1 MSIKPNATGKPS
13 QKDRPQ
19 KNDLFHLAEDIIFNI
34 GVGIYLVQDGNFV
47 YVSPLYQKLSGYS
60 DTELLGTYSL
70 KHVHPDDKEMVR
82 EMAVR
87 SLKEESANAYEYR
100 FIRQDGD
107 VMWVLEM
114 VTSIVYRGERATLGS
129 FMDITE
135 RKQMEEIIRQSEER
149 YRTIIDEMEE
159 WYFETDLAGNFLFFN
174 EAVARALK
182 YTEKEWTGIDVRT
195 FIRPEDADV
204 AHKIVRQVCQ
214 TGEPIKNFPHEL
226 VLPDGSVKFA
236 EFSIFPKRDQEGQV
250 FGFRGVGHDITERK
264 RIEQKLN
271 YMATHDYLTELPNR
285 MLFMDRLKVA
295 LTQAKRNTQK
305 LAVLLLDLDGFK
317 NVNDTWGHNVG
328 DQLLKEMGCRLTAL
342 LRQTDTVA
350 RLGGDEFIILLP
362 EIERKKDTVEVAQKI
377 LKVFEQPFILDD
389 HKLNSTISIGI
400 AIYPDDCQDIDSLLK
415 NADSAMYQAKAHG
428 RNRYRF
434 FTGMNLI

>member
-1 MSIKPNATGKPS
+1 MSTKPKLTGESS

-19 KNDLFHLAEDIIFNI
+19 KNDLFHLAENIIFNI

-60 DTELLGTYSL
+60 DRELLGTYSL

-87 SLKEESANAYEYR
+87 SLKEASSNAYEYR
-100 FIRQDGD
+100 FIRRNDE

-114 VTSIVYRGERATLGS
+114 VTSIIYRGERATLGS
-129 FMDITE
+129 FMDITG
-135 RKQMEEIIRQSEER
+135 RKQMKEIIRQSEER

-174 EAVARALK
+174 EAVARTLK
-182 YTEKEWTGIDVRT
+182 NTEKERGEIDVRN
-195 FIRPEDADV
+195 FIRPEDADKV
-204 AHKIVRQVCQ
+204 YKIAQQLCR
-214 TGEPIKNFPHEL
+214 TGEPIKNLPYEL

-236 EFSIFPKRDQEGQV
+236 EFSIFPKRDQEGRV

-285 MLFMDRLKVA
+285 MLFMDRLTVA

-305 LAVLLLDLDGFK
+305 LAVLMLDLDGFK

-328 DQLLKEMGCRLTAL
+328 DQLLKKMGRRLTAL

-350 RLGGDEFIILLP
+350 RLGGDEFIILLL
-362 EIERKKDTVEVAQKI
+362 EVERKKDITEVAQKI
-377 LKVFEQPFILDD
+377 LKAFEQPFMFDD

-400 AIYPDDCQDIDSLLK
+400 AVYPDDGEDMDSLLK
-415 NADSAMYQAKAHG
+415 NADSAMYRVKSHG
-428 RNRYRF
+428 RNGYRF